1 MNKEKILVICVIG
14 IVVAMSLYLLFQVS
28 YMARVE
34 SAFGDIREE
43 AKDSYVLEKEL
54 GEIQDVKFDNYM
66 QWISQDQGED
76 CVKMVVVTE
85 DNRYPICTM
94 VEKNNQKYYST
105 GYIIGNHIIYQET
118 TKSSD

>member
-34 SAFGDIREE
+34 SVFGDIREE
-43 AKDSYVLEKEL
+43 AKDSYVLEEEL

-76 CVKMVVVTE
+76 CVKMVVVTK

-94 VEKNNQKYYST
+94 VEKNNQEYYST